1 MANKN
6 EHKKAITRSHLLSE
20 RGKILAK
27 YGEDLP
33 LSTDRVSFEF
43 DKPNSGWMELMI
55 QVNDEIA
62 NTLSLSSAFE
72 PFQDMKE
79 WLEDIVKNDK
89 RCSKK
94 TSVLEID
101 CESYEAMIYY
111 EPVFEQRETNTGIFY
126 VYDTADDLIWAEA
139 YCETSVFV
147 KSVYKAIIEYAIEMA
162 LTPDFVE
169 EWVWDAYNSEMGPYN
184 EDSPE
189 LKDFFLTK
197 VRSKIV
203 EDYIDNL

>member
-1 MANKN
+1 MNNQKHIIPQSRLLT
-6 EHKKAITRSHLLSE
+6 ERS
-20 RGKILAK
+20 RILAK
-27 YGEDLP
+27 YGEKLP
-33 LSTDRVSFEF
+33 QLSDRVEFDF
-43 DKPNSGWMELMI
+43 DKPNSGWIELMI
-55 QVNDEIA
+55 QVNDEEA
-62 NTLSLSSAFE
+62 NTLGLSSAFE

-101 CESYEAMIYY
+101 CESYEAVIYY
-111 EPVFEQRETNTGIFY
+111 EPVFEQKDINTGIFY
-126 VYDTADDLIWAEA
+126 VYDTSENIIWADA

-147 KSVYKAIIEYAIEMA
+147 KSVYKAIVDYAIEMA

-169 EWVWDAYNSEMGPYN
+169 EWVWDAYNSEMGPYD

-189 LKDFFLTK
+189 LKDFFLNK
-197 VRSKIV
+197 VRSGIV
-203 EDYIDNL
+203 EEYIDNL

>member
-1 MANKN
+1 MNNQKHIIPQSRLLI
-6 EHKKAITRSHLLSE
+6 ERS
-20 RGKILAK
+20 RILVK
-27 YGEDLP
+27 YGEKIP
-33 LSTDRVSFEF
+33 QLSDRVKFDF
-43 DKPNSGWMELMI
+43 DKPNSGWIELMI
-55 QVNDEIA
+55 QVNDEEA
-62 NTLSLSSAFE
+62 NTLGLSSAFE

-101 CESYEAMIYY
+101 CESYEAVIYY
-111 EPVFEQRETNTGIFY
+111 EPVFEQKDINTGIFY
-126 VYDTADDLIWAEA
+126 VYDTSEDKIWADA

-147 KSVYKAIIEYAIEMA
+147 KSVYKPIVDYAIEMA

-169 EWVWDAYNSEMGPYN
+169 EWVWDAYNSEMGPYD

-189 LKDFFLTK
+189 LKDFFLNK
-197 VRSKIV
+197 VRSGIV
-203 EDYIDNL
+203 EEYIDNL

>member
-1 MANKN
+1 MNNQKHIIPQSRLLT
-6 EHKKAITRSHLLSE
+6 ERS
-20 RGKILAK
+20 RILAK
-27 YGEDLP
+27 YGEKLP
-33 LSTDRVSFEF
+33 QLSDRVKFDF
-43 DKPNSGWMELMI
+43 DKPNSGWIELMI
-55 QVNDEIA
+55 QVNDEEA
-62 NTLSLSSAFE
+62 NTLGLSSAFE

-89 RCSKK
+89 KCSKK

-101 CESYEAMIYY
+101 CEGYEAVIYY
-111 EPVFEQRETNTGIFY
+111 EPVFEQKDINTGIFY
-126 VYDTADDLIWAEA
+126 VYDTSEDKIWANA

-147 KSVYKAIIEYAIEMA
+147 KSVYKAIVDYAIEMA

-169 EWVWDAYNSEMGPYN
+169 EWVWDAYNSEMAPYD

-189 LKDFFLTK
+189 LKDFFLNK
-197 VRSKIV
+197 VRSGII